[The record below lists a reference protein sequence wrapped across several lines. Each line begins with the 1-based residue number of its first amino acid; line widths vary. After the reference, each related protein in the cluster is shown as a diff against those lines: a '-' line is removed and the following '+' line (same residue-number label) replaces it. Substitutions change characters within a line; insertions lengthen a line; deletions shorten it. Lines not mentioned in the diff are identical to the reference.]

1 MIAALRVSLASILV
15 PISFLAAFFILYAA
29 FYPAFWTTSVTSA
42 GKAFQVG
49 TLLLA
54 LAVASLLWPKGRLE
68 RHLWA
73 SGLLL
78 ISGLIVI
85 ACVLATAFTAVGSF

>member
-15 PISFLAAFFILYAA
+15 PISLLAAFFILYAA
-29 FYPAFWTTSVTSA
+29 LYPAFWATSVISA
-42 GKAFQVG
+42 GKAFQGG

-54 LAVASLLWPKGRLE
+54 LAIASLLWSRERLE
-68 RHLWA
+68 HHLWA

-78 ISGLIVI
+78 VSGLIVI
-85 ACVLATAFTAVGSF
+85 ACMLATTFTALGGF